1 MTVYAEI
8 LLPLPLNR
16 TFYYTVPP
24 DLAPAA
30 VVGARALVPFHR
42 RRLTGII
49 IGLKD
54 EEPTFDFDLK
64 GIERILDEKPFFS
77 VSYLAFTKAVSRY
90 YFSAWGELLLSALP
104 ASFIFE
110 SRTRVRRTERGA
122 EYAASDSAGP
132 REKDLLLF
140 LGEKTYSSTYLKRT
154 LKISGLVSIINR
166 LEKKG
171 CLEVLTEVGKVKRR
185 RTAAPSPSSLQMEM
199 DYSLDEGLLQSIRPI
214 VDSLSAGGFQPYLLR
229 GPAAEREGIYRV
241 LIQEARR
248 RNKNV
253 LFLSPEIAATEPW
266 REALEKKIGLTVVP
280 FHSRM
285 TEKERELSWRSI
297 RRGEAPVV
305 FGPRSALFAPLDNLG
320 LIVVDEEADES
331 YMQWENPVFDAR
343 RGAWIRGQ
351 VERIPVVYGAHVP
364 TVETLALVEE
374 EGRVISFGSGGVRPS
389 VQVVSSRSRKEILA
403 RPLITAVRRFLE
415 QGEHILIFV
424 GKRGFASYL
433 ICSAC
438 GFVPRCPKCRISLTY
453 HKGIRRLVC
462 HYCNIQ
468 QPQPDR
474 CPSCGKGDLRGRG
487 AGTEVVEEELKRLF
501 PGRTV
506 ERFDSDT
513 AGTSGKQKTLIRH
526 FERGKIDIL
535 VGTRLLAH
543 QVNLAPVTFL
553 AVLNP
558 EVMLTLPDFQ
568 AGQRAF
574 LYLSRL
580 IRFLD
585 GEKKSL
591 YMIQSDFPELPVI
604 DRFAAGD
611 TETYLAGER
620 EFRELMGYP
629 PSGQMIELLLSG
641 DTPRSVS
648 AASRLV
654 LSRLK
659 AETEGVEVLGPS
671 FVSRARIAGLHK
683 VQFVLKAPDR
693 QEIDTV
699 LPGILEGISIRKK
712 VIVHG

>member
-8 LLPLPLNR
+8 LLPLPLDR
-16 TFYYTVPP
+16 TFYYAVPP
-24 DLAPAA
+24 DLEPVAI
-30 VVGARALVPFHR
+30 VGARALVPFHR

-54 EEPTFDFDLK
+54 EEPVFDFELK
-64 GIERILDEKPFFS
+64 SIERILDEKPFFS
-77 VSYLAFTKAVSRY
+77 SSYLAFTRDISRY

-104 ASFIFE
+104 ASFVFE
-110 SRTRVRRTERGA
+110 SRMRVRRTERGA
-122 EYAASDSAGP
+122 EYAASDSPGP
-132 REKDLLLF
+132 REKELLLF
-140 LGEKTYSSTYLKRT
+140 LGGKTYTSTYLKRT
-154 LKISGLVSIINR
+154 LKISSLMSIINR

-171 CLEVLTEVGKVKRR
+171 CLDVFSEVGKVKRR
-185 RTAAPSPSSLQMEM
+185 RAAMPSASSLQMEM
-199 DYSLDEGLLQSIRPI
+199 DYSLDAGLLESIRPI
-214 VDSLSAGGFQPYLLR
+214 VAGLSEGRFRPFLLR
-229 GPAAEREGIYRV
+229 GPAPERDGIYRV

-253 LFLSPEIAATEPW
+253 LFLSPEIATTEPW
-266 REALEKKIGLTVVP
+266 REALEKKIGLTVVS

-285 TEKERELSWRSI
+285 SEKEREQSWQNIRS
-297 RRGEAPVV
+297 GEAPVV
-305 FGPRSALFAPLDNLG
+305 FGPRSALFAPLGDLG

-343 RGAWIRGQ
+343 RGAWIRGK
-351 VERIPVVYGAHVP
+351 VEGIPVVYGAHVP
-364 TVETLALVEE
+364 TVETLAQVEE
-374 EGRVISFGSGGVRPS
+374 EGRVISFGSERIGPT
-389 VQVVSSRSRKEILA
+389 VQVVSSHSRTDILA

-415 QGEHILIFV
+415 QGERILIFV

-453 HKGIRRLVC
+453 HKGIRRLIC

-468 QPQPDR
+468 QSMPDR
-474 CPSCGKGDLRGRG
+474 CPSCRKGNLIGHG
-487 AGTEVVEEELKRLF
+487 AGSEVVEEELKRLF
-501 PGRTV
+501 PDRTV
-506 ERFDSDT
+506 ARFDSDT
-513 AGTSGKQKTLIRH
+513 AGAAGKQENLVRY

-543 QVNLAPVTFL
+543 QVNISPGSFL

-558 EVMLTLPDFQ
+558 EVMLTLPDYQ

-585 GEKKSL
+585 RGKKNL
-591 YMIQSDFPELPVI
+591 FMIQSDFPELSVI

-611 TETYLAGER
+611 TETYLTEER

-641 DTPRSVS
+641 DSPRSVS
-648 AASRLV
+648 ASSRLI
-654 LSRLK
+654 LRRLRE
-659 AETEGVEVLGPS
+659 ETEGVEVLGPS
-671 FVSRARIAGLHK
+671 FVSRARIAGQHK

-693 QEIDTV
+693 VELDAV
-699 LPGILEGISIRKK
+699 LPGILEEITIRKK